1 MNQNLLGVTDIEH
14 FHWSLSEADVPASVE
29 LENKPVSV
37 PAAVE
42 LAIIEANS
50 RKVHS
55 TAPPFSSTNNSA
67 MYSAVKSANWPLVG
81 KASKVTS
88 GDTTVVVL
96 PTLAS
101 EETGWWT
108 KQLLALREQLVANGF
123 SSKLAGALTGGVGE
137 MVDNA
142 WSHSS
147 CDDPALLVYQV
158 RSKKFAF
165 SVADLGV
172 GVLESLSKNPK
183 YDFLRSSMEA
193 ISFAIQPGVS
203 RLDNGGMGFAT
214 MLQSMAELWGNA
226 RIRSGEASLII
237 DRTQETTIKNFIY
250 LPQLPGLHV
259 SARCSVEAPATLS
272 EQAAS

>member
-14 FHWSLSEADVPASVE
+14 FHWSLAEADVPTSVE
-29 LENKPVSV
+29 LENRPVSV

-50 RKVHS
+50 RRIRGTV
-55 TAPPFSSTNNSA
+55 PPFSSTNNSA
-67 MYSAVKSANWPLVG
+67 IYSAVKSANWPLVREG
-81 KASKVTS
+81 SKVKS
-88 GDTTVVVL
+88 GDTTVIVL
-96 PTLAS
+96 PRSAS
-101 EETGWWT
+101 KQTDCWI
-108 KQLLALREQLVANGF
+108 KQLLALKRELVTSGF
-123 SSKLAGALTGGVGE
+123 SPKLAGALTGGVGE

-142 WSHSS
+142 WWHSS
-147 CDDPALLVYQV
+147 CDDPVLLVYQV
-158 RSKKFAF
+158 RSKKFVF

-183 YDFLRSSMEA
+183 YNFLRSSMEA

-203 RLDNGGMGFAT
+203 RLEDGGMGFAT

-226 RIRSGEASLII
+226 RIRSGEAALII
-237 DRTQETTIKNFIY
+237 DRTQEIAIKHFIY

-259 SARCSVEAPATLS
+259 SARCSLEAPRPPVNRA
-272 EQAAS
+272 

>member
-14 FHWSLSEADVPASVE
+14 FHWSLAEADVPTSVE

-42 LAIIEANS
+42 LAIIAANS
-50 RKVHS
+50 RKVRA

-67 MYSAVKSANWPLVG
+67 MYSAVRSANWPLVG
-81 KASKVTS
+81 KASTVTS
-88 GDTTVVVL
+88 GDTTVIVL

-101 EETGWWT
+101 DETGWWT
-108 KQLLALREQLVANGF
+108 KQLQALKEELVTNGF

-165 SVADLGV
+165 SVADLGI
-172 GVLESLSKNPK
+172 GVLESLSQNPK

-203 RLDNGGMGFAT
+203 RLENGGMGFAT
-214 MLQSMAELWGNA
+214 MLKSMADLWGNA
-226 RIRSGEASLII
+226 RIRSGEAALVI
-237 DRTQETTIKNFIY
+237 DRTQETAIKNFIY

-259 SARCSVEAPATLS
+259 SARCSLEAPRTPS
-272 EQAAS
+272 K

>member
-14 FHWSLSEADVPASVE
+14 FHWSLAEADVPTSVE
-29 LENKPVSV
+29 LENRPVSV

-50 RKVHS
+50 LRVRA
-55 TAPPFSSTNNSA
+55 TVPPFSSTNNSA

-81 KASKVTS
+81 KASTVTS
-88 GDTTVVVL
+88 GDTTVIVL
-96 PTLAS
+96 PTSAS

-108 KQLLALREQLVANGF
+108 KQLHALKEELVTNGF

-142 WSHSS
+142 WSHSCS
-147 CDDPALLVYQV
+147 DDPALLVYQV

-172 GVLESLSKNPK
+172 GVLQSLSKNPK

-193 ISFAIQPGVS
+193 IGFAIQPGVS
-203 RLDNGGMGFAT
+203 RLENGGMGFAT
-214 MLQSMAELWGNA
+214 MLKSMAELWGNA
-226 RIRSGEASLII
+226 RIRSGEAALII
-237 DRTQETTIKNFIY
+237 DRTQETTINNFIY

-259 SARCSVEAPATLS
+259 SARCSLGSPRTPS
-272 EQAAS
+272 K

>member
-1 MNQNLLGVTDIEH
+1 MNQNLLSVSDIEH
-14 FHWSLSEADVPASVE
+14 FHWSLAEADVPTSVG

-42 LAIIEANS
+42 LAIIEASS
-50 RKVHS
+50 RKAS
-55 TAPPFSSTNNSA
+55 ATAPPFTSTNNSA
-67 MYSAVKSANWPLVG
+67 IYSAVKSARWPLVG
-81 KASKVTS
+81 KAGTLTS

-96 PTLAS
+96 PTSAS

-108 KQLLALREQLVANGF
+108 RQLQALKGELVTNGF

-142 WSHSS
+142 WLHSS

-172 GVLESLSKNPK
+172 GVLESLSKNPQ
-183 YDFLRSSMEA
+183 YGFLRSSMEA

-203 RLDNGGMGFAT
+203 RLENGGMGFAT
-214 MLQSMAELWGNA
+214 MLKSMAELWGNA
-226 RIRSGEASLII
+226 RIRSGEAALII
-237 DRTQETTIKNFIY
+237 DRTQEATINNFIY

-259 SARCSVEAPATLS
+259 SARCSLEAPRTP
-272 EQAAS
+272 